1 MVFKLPTKQQ
11 LIKRSVEINYRAR
24 IKGHDEIV
32 DYWDLWKLL
41 ARSKGHCEW
50 CCKELNSYFAFDHI
64 LPYRVDGASNSFGN
78 LAVSC
83 ASCNSRKS
91 ERHPATWAM
100 ILSVEG
106 IISPLVI
113 QTIDKFGLEPLRQ
126 LCMFQSEEIIEHFI
140 LKRIA

>member
-24 IKGHDEIV
+24 IKGHDETV
-32 DYWDLWKLL
+32 DHWDLLKLL

-64 LPYRVDGASNSFGN
+64 TPYRVFGATNTADN
-78 LAVSC
+78 LAVTC

-91 ERHPATWAM
+91 ERHPAAWAM
-100 ILSVEG
+100 ILYVMGNRSL
-106 IISPLVI
+106 LVI
-113 QTIDKFGLEPLRQ
+113 NTIDKYDLEPLRQ
-126 LCMFQSEEIIEHFI
+126 LCMFRSDDDIEQFI